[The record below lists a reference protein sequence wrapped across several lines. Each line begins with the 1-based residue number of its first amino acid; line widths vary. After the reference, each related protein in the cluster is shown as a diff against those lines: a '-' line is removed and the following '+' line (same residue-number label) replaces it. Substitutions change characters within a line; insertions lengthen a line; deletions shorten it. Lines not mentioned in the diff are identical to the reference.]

1 MNNVFKIIAVVTGS
15 CNSRNQAAN
24 STPVRFKPLFNLTGI
39 YVESPQNPTVKWHF
53 IYIFASCKSM
63 PDEN

>member
-24 STPVRFKPLFNLTGI
+24 STPVRFKPPFELNRNLCGVAPKPDCKVAFYI
-39 YVESPQNPTVKWHF
+39 YLCLLQ
-53 IYIFASCKSM
+53 IDA
-63 PDEN
+63 